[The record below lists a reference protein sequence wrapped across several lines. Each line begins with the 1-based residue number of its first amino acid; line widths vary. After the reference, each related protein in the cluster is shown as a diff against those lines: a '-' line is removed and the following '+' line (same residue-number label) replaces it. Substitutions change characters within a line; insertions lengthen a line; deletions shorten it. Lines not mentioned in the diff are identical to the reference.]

1 MAKISK
7 ILLVISLLMLI
18 LSCVTA
24 GTIGNI
30 KTGGFD
36 GTLFLIYF
44 LALGLAFISVFVF
57 LFSFL
62 AASICIAGENE
73 FKGKNKILIILKIFQ
88 IIAIIALMLL
98 AKRFFYNPYELLEIG
113 IILYLLF
120 SVIGL
125 FTSIP
130 LIFKMKGT
138 GIKIS
143 DAIILYIASACPVL
157 DLMLMVLVYTKENG
171 SV

>member
-62 AASICIAGENE
+62 AASICIAGE
-73 FKGKNKILIILKIFQ
+73 NKILIILKIFQ